1 MKKPYVSPRAFSED
15 GYIINQNLLK
25 NNINTGF
32 NVAKRVS
39 NVVNPNMIKSNK
51 IYV

>member
-1 MKKPYVSPRAFSED
+1 MCIEQEMYDKDSSDLV
-15 GYIINQNLLK
+15 LK
-25 NNINTGF
+25 DDLNTGF

-39 NVVNPNMIKSNK
+39 NIVNPNTIKSNK